1 MPAPHYPRGG
11 WRPLGPQSQPAMRS
25 HDIVCLHTM
34 VGSLHGTDEMF
45 MGAGYGGTESHFG
58 VGHDGETLQWQDIG
72 RTADANLDGAHR
84 VLSIE
89 TADFGPGFND
99 WNTNDGSQVP
109 AWTDAQLERL
119 ADLLAWLCAVET
131 HAACPPSWHCHQEGI
146 PLVAIPDTR
155 PGCRGIGW
163 HRQGVE
169 SNPAHRPGYR
179 VDGGERWSKAVGK
192 VCPGDRRTAQI
203 PALIERARAIA
214 GGDPEIRTTSSQED
228 DDMPMFTVYGEAGAD
243 KPAIL
248 TGLGVWRPITPE
260 YFEVLSGA
268 GLCKNEI
275 VFKNAR
281 ELAVIKD
288 VLFGATRAA
297 AAAVEAKLEPAHA

>member
-1 MPAPHYPRGG
+1 MPTPRYPRGD
-11 WRPLGPQSQPAMRS
+11 WRPLGAQTQPAMDS

-34 VGSLHGTDEMF
+34 VGSLHGTNSMF

-58 VGHDGETLQWQDIG
+58 VGHDGETLQWQDIA
-72 RTADANLDGAHR
+72 RTADANYRGAHR

-89 TADFGPGFND
+89 TADFGPGFRA
-99 WNTNDGSQVP
+99 WNTKDASQVP
-109 AWTDAQLERL
+109 AWTDAQLDRL
-119 ADLLAWLCAVET
+119 ADLLAWLCAVDT
-131 HAACPPSWHCHQEGI
+131 HAACPASWRCHREGI
-146 PLVAIPDTR
+146 PFTAIPDSR
-155 PGCRGIGW
+155 PGRRGIGW
-163 HRQGVE
+163 HRLGVE
-169 SNPAHRPGYR
+169 SEPPHRPGFR
-179 VDGGERWSKAVGK
+179 VPGGELWSKAQNK
-192 VCPGDRRTAQI
+192 SCPGDRRLAQI
-203 PALIERARAIA
+203 PALIERARALA
-214 GGDPEIRTTSSQED
+214 GGQPQTLTTASQED

-248 TGLGVWRPITPE
+248 AGLGVWRPITPE

-268 GLCKNEI
+268 GLCKQEI

-297 AAAVEAKLEPAHA
+297 AAAVEAKLEPANA